1 MEVHEIQA
9 FPSDQDLILCVEKD
23 PDLDLDLA
31 ADQDQDLAEKDAE
44 KSPDQDSD
52 LFQKLK
58 YWLMKVKAFK
68 ANTADKNLTLGCKT
82 SPSY

>member
-9 FPSDQDLILCVEKD
+9 FPSDQDLILGV
-23 PDLDLDLA
+23 DLDLGP
-31 ADQDQDLAEKDAE
+31 DQDQDADRDAE
-44 KSPDQDSD
+44 KGPEKDTD

-58 YWLMKVKAFK
+58 YWLIKVKPFK
-68 ANTADKNLTLGCKT
+68 ANTADKNLKLGCKT